1 MNELDYIVIAIL
13 LISIAIGFLRG
24 AVREVLNVAGWI
36 LAFIL
41 SHAFAPNLAAYFAD
55 WAAEPMVRLVVAWLA
70 IFLLVLVVV
79 AMVASLLSELMRKL
93 GLGGL
98 DRGVGGAVGLLR
110 GALLLVALTL
120 AVGLTKLP
128 QSSVWRESAITPTLE
143 IAALY
148 ARSVLP
154 ESVAARIKY
163 RTVATPTA

>member
-13 LISIAIGFLRG
+13 LISIGIGVLRG
-24 AVREVLNVAGWI
+24 AIREVLNVAGWI

-55 WAAEPMVRLVVAWLA
+55 WAAEPMVRLVVAWLT

-79 AMVASLLSELMRKL
+79 AMMASLLSELMRKL

-120 AVGLTKLP
+120 AAGLTKLP
-128 QSSVWRESAITPTLE
+128 QSSLWRASAITPTLE

-148 ARSVLP
+148 ARTVLP

-163 RTVATPTA
+163 RVVSPSNA

>member
-1 MNELDYIVIAIL
+1 MNELDYVIIAIL
-13 LISIAIGFLRG
+13 LISISIGVVRG
-24 AVREVLNVAGWI
+24 AIREVLNIAGWV

-41 SHAFAPNLAAYFAD
+41 AHAFAATLAAYFAD
-55 WAAEPMVRLVVAWLA
+55 WTAEPVVRLVVAWLA

-79 AMVASLLSELMRKL
+79 AMIASLLSELMRKL

-110 GALLLVALTL
+110 GVLMLIALTL
-120 AVGLTKLP
+120 AAGLTKLP
-128 QSSVWRESAITPTLE
+128 QAALWQLATLTPTLE

-148 ARSVLP
+148 TRAVLP

-163 RTVATPTA
+163 RKVASSGA